1 MSDFES
7 PAGISA
13 RMDRLPSSGLI
24 WSWVARISFG
34 AFFEIYET
42 ALTSLLAP
50 ALVAVGVF
58 HKGRGGLFGLPD
70 LATFAFATFAGL
82 FLGALLLSKFAD
94 SYGRRPIFTWSLI
107 WYAVATL
114 GMSLQTTALAVCVWR
129 LIAAIGV
136 GAEIVAVDAYL
147 AELLPKA
154 MRGRGFAISKSLQ
167 YTAIPLAGILAAVL
181 AKKTFG
187 GIAGWRVMLYVPTV
201 GAVLIWWV
209 RRSLP
214 ESPRWLVE
222 HGRWAEADAIVR
234 DAEEK
239 IRSMGQPLREPVYP
253 RNLPPDEPGSYLDLF
268 RGPLLRRTLMLI
280 VASSAVT
287 AAFFGFGNWLPS
299 LLEARGVTLTKSLLY
314 SAIIAF
320 SYPIAP
326 LFFSLIADRTERK
339 WQIVAGTALTA
350 AAGLLFARQTEVA
363 GWILFGLLITVGS
376 NLASYATHTY
386 RSELFP
392 TSVRGRAIGVIY
404 SVDRLTAASG
414 GYLIAFVLV
423 RAGVTGVLVFITGAA
438 LLAMFAVALF
448 GPRTRALASEEI
460 INLSTQPAVPA
471 AKARRMG

>member
-1 MSDFES
+1 MPVFES

-13 RMDRLPSSGLI
+13 RMDRLPSSGLV

-34 AFFEIYET
+34 AFFEVYET

-58 HKGRGGLFGLPD
+58 HKGRGGLFGMPD

-82 FLGALLLSKFAD
+82 FLGALLFSKFAD
-94 SYGRRPIFTWSLI
+94 SFGRRPIFTWSLV

-114 GMSLQTTALAVCVWR
+114 GMSLQTSALSICVWR
-129 LIAAIGV
+129 FIAAIGV

-181 AKKTFG
+181 AKKTIG
-187 GIAGWRVMLYVPTV
+187 GIAGWRMMLYVPTV
-201 GAVLIWWV
+201 GALLIGWL
-209 RRSLP
+209 RRGLP
-214 ESPRWLVE
+214 ESPRWLAE
-222 HGRWAEADAIVR
+222 HGRWSEADAIVR
-234 DAEEK
+234 HAEE
-239 IRSMGQPLREPVYP
+239 RSRQSTGQPLAEPVYP
-253 RNLPPDEPGSYLDLF
+253 ENPPSVEPGSYLDLF

-280 VASSAVT
+280 VTSSAVT

-326 LFFSLIADRTERK
+326 LFFSLIADRFERK
-339 WQIVAGTALTA
+339 WQIVAGASLTA
-350 AAGLLFARQTEVA
+350 AAGLLFARQTAVA
-363 GWILFGLLITVGS
+363 GWIVFGLLITIGN

-392 TSVRGRAIGVIY
+392 TAVRGRAIGLVY
-404 SVDRLTAASG
+404 SIDRLTAAFG
-414 GYLIAFVLV
+414 GYVIAFILV
-423 RAGVTGVLVFITGAA
+423 RAGVTGVLAFITGAA
-438 LLAMFAVALF
+438 LLAVIVVVVF
-448 GPRTRALASEEI
+448 GPRTRALATEEI
-460 INLSTQPAVPA
+460 TNGPIGSILPA
-471 AKARRMG
+471 AKPGA